1 MKSPY
6 FANANTNEDKLRS
19 VRASSRVSDSIRPK
33 KNNKNLP
40 MKSPLTTLQTNTNE
54 D

>member
-1 MKSPY
+1 MICKRKY
-6 FANANTNEDKLRS
+6 DRKRLHIT
-19 VRASSRVSDSIRPK
+19 K
-33 KNNKNLP
+33 KNNKYLP